1 MLRAIV
7 CEHVHGDP
15 LNIRTEGKMNDERL
29 LLTIPEV
36 AVKLGLGRSFVYQM
50 VRAGTLRSVKL
61 GRARRV
67 STEVLRRWVEEQA
80 DTKA

>member
-1 MLRAIV
+1 
-7 CEHVHGDP
+7 
-15 LNIRTEGKMNDERL
+15 MNDERL

-80 DTKA
+80 DTKAGP